1 MPREKFREAVTS
13 HWFDRYARVGYGA
26 KGVAW
31 GVLGLVTLRL
41 ALGDIGE
48 QADFYG
54 ALAEIDEQPLNAVL
68 LLLLSAGLL
77 GYAVWRIVQGAL
89 DVEREGRDLVGI
101 GKRISYVVLGLW
113 YGVFG
118 VYAAGI
124 LAGWSTDGEDEELR
138 DWTAT
143 VLGWPAGEW
152 LVGLA
157 GLVVIGAG
165 LVELYYAFTAK
176 FEIEIGD
183 ADRGR
188 LERFCVMC
196 TGWYGHAAR
205 GVVYSA
211 AGFFAV
217 RAAVEFDPDEVRGLS
232 ETFREMLSQPGGAWF
247 VGFVGAGF
255 VAFGVYSVLLAFH
268 RHIPNESLYRGRSSG
283 DDSDGEGSEPVADES
298 SEDGLGEEKRGRS
311 PAGDTGERQDPAAD

>member
-1 MPREKFREAVTS
+1 MTKETFQQVVTS
-13 HWFDRYARVGYGA
+13 HWFDRYARVGYAA

-31 GVLGLVTLRL
+31 GVLGLITMRL
-41 ALGDIGE
+41 AFGDHSE

-54 ALAEIDEQPLNAVL
+54 ALAAIDDQPLNAVL
-68 LLLLSAGLL
+68 LVLLAAGLL
-77 GYAVWRIVQGAL
+77 AYGVWRIVQGAL
-89 DVEREGRDLVGI
+89 DVEGEGRDLVGI

-124 LAGWSTDGEDEELR
+124 LAGWSTDGEEEELR

-143 VLGWPAGEW
+143 VLEWPGGEW

-157 GLVVIGAG
+157 GLVVLGAG

-176 FEIEIGD
+176 FEVEIGD
-183 ADRGR
+183 SDRGR
-188 LERFCVMC
+188 FERLCVMC

-232 ETFREMLSQPGGAWF
+232 ETFREMLSQPGGAWI

-255 VAFGVYSVLLAFH
+255 IAFGVYCVLLAFH
-268 RHIPNESLYRGRSSG
+268 RHIPNESLYRGRSGNEDESEG
-283 DDSDGEGSEPVADES
+283 DDPAPDEEENSSGAIGSSRSGEPDGP
-298 SEDGLGEEKRGRS
+298 GEHRDS
-311 PAGDTGERQDPAAD
+311 AAD